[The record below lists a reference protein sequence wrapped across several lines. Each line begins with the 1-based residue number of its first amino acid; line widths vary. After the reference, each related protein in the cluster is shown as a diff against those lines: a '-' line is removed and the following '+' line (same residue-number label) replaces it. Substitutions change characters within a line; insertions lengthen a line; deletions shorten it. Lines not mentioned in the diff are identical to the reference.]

1 MSASPESM
9 AKLFDKLAKGWDE
22 AEEIP
27 SSHVRDILTSLP
39 INDGDAVLDIG
50 CGTGVA
56 VPYIY
61 GMCKRPIKAIDLSA
75 KMIEIAKSKFS
86 PAMAQFEVCDF
97 YAHEGKYD
105 FILCYNAY
113 PHFMDVDG
121 FMAKART
128 LLNDGGHLAI
138 VHSIGREEV
147 SACHKNMSSYSRELL
162 PAEEEAAR
170 YSPFFKIENTIDAS
184 DEYLILLKKKSKHFS
199 I

>member
-27 SSHVRDILTSLP
+27 TDHVREILTSLP
-39 INDGDAVLDIG
+39 IKNGDRVLDIG
-50 CGTGVA
+50 CGTGIA
-56 VPYIY
+56 VPYIF
-61 GMCKRPIKAIDLSA
+61 GMCKLPIKAIDLSA

-121 FMAKART
+121 FIAKARS
-128 LLNDGGHLAI
+128 LLADGGRLAI
-138 VHSIGREEV
+138 VHSIGRDKV

-162 PAEEEAAR
+162 PAGEEAAK
-170 YSPFFKIENTIDAS
+170 YSPFFKIENTIDAT
-184 DEYLILLKKKSKHFS
+184 DEYLILLTKKK
-199 I
+199 